1 MNSTWFVVRKDGAI
15 VTIYACPQRG
25 FAEEEVP
32 ADDPEVLSFLESM
45 MSVA

>member
-1 MNSTWFVVRKDGAI
+1 MNNTWFVVRQDGVI
-15 VTIYACPQRG
+15 VTIYACPQKG

-45 MSVA
+45 KPVA